1 MIEDPPREKSGPKI
15 RSLRY
20 RISKLQNGFIL
31 LLLSIFLIFSGCS
44 GVLLRNWPQSHEY
57 MPDRYVLNSVLFY
70 PQKAF
75 QCGPSALAMAL
86 EWSGVPSNPEA
97 LTPEVFTPS
106 RKGSLQSAIIAASR
120 RHGRVAYPV
129 SGPDALLAEISAGH
143 PVIVLQNLGLSWF
156 PTWHYAVVIGFD
168 LRKGVMVLHSGI
180 TPRKQISL
188 KVFEYT
194 WARSDH
200 WGLLVLPPSQLPAT
214 ATEHEYIS
222 AILGL
227 EKTGQWKAAVK
238 GYETALNRWPDS
250 LLAYIGLGNSYY
262 TLGELESAKKTFQEA
277 IRRYPTEGSVYNN
290 LAEVLKKQGKNQEAL
305 KAAYKAVELGGPLAN
320 EYQKTLEEIQALNS
334 MIKH

>member
-1 MIEDPPREKSGPKI
+1 MII
-15 RSLRY
+15 
-20 RISKLQNGFIL
+20 I
-31 LLLSIFLIFSGCS
+31 SGCG
-44 GVLLRNWPQSHEY
+44 GVLLRNWPQSNEY
-57 MPDRYVLNSVLFY
+57 MPDRYVLNSVPFY

-86 EWSGVPSNPEA
+86 EWSGVPSNPEE
-97 LTPEVFTPS
+97 LSPEVFTPS

-156 PTWHYAVVIGFD
+156 PAWHYAVAIGYD
-168 LRKGVMVLHSGI
+168 LRKGVMVLHSGT
-180 TPRKQISL
+180 TPRKQIPL

-200 WGLLVLPPSQLPAT
+200 WGLLVLPPSRLPAT

-222 AILGL
+222 AVLGL

-238 GYETALNRWPDS
+238 GYETALDRWPDS
-250 LLAYIGLGNSYY
+250 LIAYIGLGNSYY
-262 TLGELESAKKTFQEA
+262 TLGDLESAKKTYLEA
-277 IRRYPTEGSVYNN
+277 IHRYPSEGSVYNN

-305 KAAYKAVELGGPLAN
+305 KAASKAVKLGGPLVD
-320 EYQKTLEEIQALNS
+320 EYRKTLEEIQAL
-334 MIKH
+334 MTTK

>member
-1 MIEDPPREKSGPKI
+1 LIEDPPREQLGLKI

-20 RISKLQNGFIL
+20 RFSKWRNGYIL
-31 LLLSIFLIFSGCS
+31 LLLSIFLILSGCS

-86 EWSGVPSNPEA
+86 EWSGVQSNPEA
-97 LTPEVFTPS
+97 LAPEVFTPS
-106 RKGSLQSAIIAASR
+106 RKGSLQSSIIAASR

-129 SGPDALLAEISAGH
+129 SGPDALLAEVSAGH

-156 PTWHYAVVIGFD
+156 PTWHYAVVIGYD
-168 LRKGVMVLHSGI
+168 LREGVMVLHSGI

-188 KVFEYT
+188 KLFEYT

-222 AILGL
+222 AVLGL
-227 EKTGQWKAAVK
+227 EKTGQWKAAIK

-250 LLAYIGLGNSYY
+250 LLAHMGLGNSYY
-262 TLGELESAKKTFQEA
+262 ALGDLESAEKTFQEA
-277 IRRYPTEGSVYNN
+277 TRRYPTEGSVFNN
-290 LAEVLKKQGKNQEAL
+290 LAEVLWKRGKNQEAL
-305 KAAYKAVELGGPLAN
+305 KAAYKAVELGGPLTN
-320 EYQKTLEEIQALNS
+320 VYQKTLKEIQAWNS
-334 MIKH
+334 IIKN